1 MFIYNTTTKVDHSV
15 INSWLQW
22 QMKIY
27 IPEVMASGFFTEHRF
42 YKLLDHDDDEG
53 AIYVTQF
60 LMSSKEDYHQYLQ
73 QCAHEL
79 QQKALEQWDGKIV
92 SFSTLLQNVQ

>member
-15 INSWLQW
+15 LNKWLQC
-22 QMKIY
+22 QKKIY
-27 IPEVMASGFFTEHRF
+27 IPEVMATGFFKEHHF
-42 YKLLDHDDDEG
+42 YKLLDHDDNEG

-60 LMSSKEDYHQYLQ
+60 LVTSKEDYQLYLHQCAPQLQ
-73 QCAHEL
+73 QT
-79 QQKALEQWDGKIV
+79 ALEEWGDKIV

>member
-1 MFIYNTTTKVDHSV
+1 MCIYNTSTKVDYSI
-15 INSWLQW
+15 INKWLQW

-27 IPEVMASGFFTEHRF
+27 IPEVMATGFFTEHRF
-42 YKLLDHDDDEG
+42 YKLLDHDDNEG

-60 LMSSKEDYHQYLQ
+60 LMPSKEDYQQYLQ
-73 QCAHEL
+73 QRAPEL
-79 QQKALEQWDGKIV
+79 QQKTLEEWGDKIV